1 MKRNVWFLIL
11 LLGVLLLFG
20 CAQTPPVPIT
30 VTPAPAETPVPKAT
44 PAQHETTPAP
54 TASPVPAPTP
64 EPTPTPAP
72 TPQTAAIGFAGDIL
86 MMETQINNARQ
97 PDGSYDFTG
106 SFLPVK
112 DLFMQADMMCVNF
125 EGALAGEE
133 AGYSKPRPTAPP
145 PTETN
150 PTPKAPFQSFNSPD
164 ALADNLY
171 ALGVDYAC
179 TANNHSLDRG
189 YEGLLATARCLRRT
203 GMLQGG
209 TYISEEDRFTPRIM
223 DVNGIR
229 VGIISAAQGLN
240 SNDGLIPSD
249 ARHFAVTR
257 LTKNEELLQKEFTL
271 CREQGAEFI
280 IAFVHW
286 GVEFET
292 EENSTQKKQTEML
305 IAMGADAIIG
315 SHPHVVQPIRWAEA
329 ERDGKDIRVPVVY
342 SLGNFISNMSNS
354 SKPTTQYGMFL
365 RLCLLKELTGEVRC
379 DAVEYI
385 PVYTFKQKLTDGRTL
400 HQAVPCYEDPSMAVT
415 AEPMDED
422 DLEDLQDCRTHV
434 VNTVGTAEDIR
445 IIEWSQTYAQQTQEP

>member
-1 MKRNVWFLIL
+1 MLL
-11 LLGVLLLFG
+11 LLGALLLCG
-20 CAQTPPVPIT
+20 CAETPPMPIT
-30 VTPAPAETPVPKAT
+30 VTPAPAETAM
-44 PAQHETTPAP
+44 PALPEETPAP
-54 TASPVPAPTP
+54 TVSPTP
-64 EPTPTPAP
+64 MPTPTPSPTPEP

-86 MMETQINNARQ
+86 MMETQINNAKQ
-97 PDGSYDFTG
+97 ADGSYDFTG
-106 SFLPVK
+106 SFLPVR

-145 PTETN
+145 PTEAD

-164 ALADNLY
+164 SLADNLF
-171 ALGVDYAC
+171 ALGVDYVC

-189 YEGLLATARCLRRT
+189 YEGLLATAACLRRA
-203 GMLQGG
+203 GMMQGG
-209 TYISEEDRFTPRIM
+209 TYVSEEDRFTPRIM
-223 DVNGIR
+223 EVNGIK

-240 SNDGLIPSD
+240 GNDGKIPSE
-249 ARHFAVTR
+249 ARSFAVTR

-305 IAMGADAIIG
+305 VSMGADAIIG
-315 SHPHVVQPIRWAEA
+315 SHPHVVQPIRFVEA
-329 ERDGKDIRVPVVY
+329 ERDGKPIRVPVVY

-354 SKPTTQYGMFL
+354 SRPTTQYGMFL
-365 RLCLLKELTGEVRC
+365 RLCLVKELTGEVRC

-400 HQAVPCYEDPSMAVT
+400 HQAVPCYEDPSLAVT
-415 AEPMDED
+415 AEAMDED
-422 DLEDLQDCRTHV
+422 DIKDLQECREHV
-434 VNTVGTAEDIR
+434 VKAVGTAEDIR
-445 IIEWSQTYAQQTQEP
+445 IIEWSQHYAQQTQKP

>member
-1 MKRNVWFLIL
+1 MKNKACFFLL
-11 LLGVLLLFG
+11 LLGALLLLG
-20 CAQTPPVPIT
+20 CGETPPIPIT
-30 VTPAPAETPVPKAT
+30 VTPAPAETAAIAST
-44 PAQHETTPAP
+44 PAAPEETPAP
-54 TASPVPAPTP
+54 TPVPTP
-64 EPTPTPAP
+64 EPTPTLEP
-72 TPQTAAIGFAGDIL
+72 TPQAATIGFAGDIL
-86 MMETQINNARQ
+86 MMEVQINNAKR

-106 SFLPVK
+106 SFLPMAA
-112 DLFMQADMMCVNF
+112 LFAETDMVCVNF

-145 PTETN
+145 PTEAD

-164 ALADNLY
+164 SLAD
-171 ALGVDYAC
+171 ALFAMGVDYAS
-179 TANNHSLDRG
+179 TANNHCLDRG
-189 YEGLLATARCLRRT
+189 YEGLLATAACLRRT
-203 GMLQGG
+203 GMMQGG

-223 DVNGIR
+223 DVNGIK

-240 SNDGLIPSD
+240 SNDGKIPSE
-249 ARHFAVTR
+249 ARSFAVTR

-286 GVEFET
+286 GVEFEAA
-292 EENSTQKKQTEML
+292 ENRTQQKQAEML
-305 IAMGADAIIG
+305 IGMGADAIIG
-315 SHPHVVQPIRWAEA
+315 SHPHVVQPIRWVEA
-329 ERDGKDIRVPVVY
+329 ERDGQNIRVPVVY
-342 SLGNFISNMSNS
+342 SLGNFISNMSKEN
-354 SKPTTQYGMFL
+354 TRYGMFV

-379 DAVEYI
+379 ERVEYI

-434 VNTVGTAEDIR
+434 VNTAGTAEDIS
-445 IIEWSQTYAQQTQEP
+445 IIEWSHAYAQ